1 MSESTLLLVRMAGSL
16 VVVIGLLWGLVKLA
30 RSRGLGGAAQDL
42 IAVRAQRGLNRS
54 TSLMLVQVGSRNL
67 LLGVADGGVQVLSEG
82 DDLVS
87 APTIEE
93 GTVLDQRTGLD
104 GGVAEPVTISA
115 LASVKPPSRGLLN
128 RLRDRTVR
136 RQR

>member
-16 VVVIGLLWGLVKLA
+16 VVVVVLLWVLVKLA
-30 RSRGLGGAAQDL
+30 RSRGLGGAGQDL

-82 DDLVS
+82 DDLI
-87 APTIEE
+87 ATR
-93 GTVLDQRTGLD
+93 TVDERPGGLD
-104 GGVAEPVTISA
+104 DEVDEPITISA
-115 LASVKPPSRGLLN
+115 LASVQPSSRGP
-128 RLRDRTVR
+128 T
-136 RQR
+136 QPTT

>member
-16 VVVIGLLWGLVKLA
+16 AVVIVLLWVLVKLA
-30 RSRGLGGAAQDL
+30 RARGLGGADQDL

-67 LLGVADGGVQVLSEG
+67 LLGVADGGVEVLSEG
-82 DDLVS
+82 DDLVT
-87 APTIEE
+87 APM
-93 GTVLDQRTGLD
+93 GDAAHGDL
-104 GGVAEPVTISA
+104 GGQADEPITISA
-115 LASVKPPSRGLLN
+115 LASVQPPSRGLLN

-136 RQR
+136 RKR

>member
-16 VVVIGLLWGLVKLA
+16 LVVIALIWGLVRLA
-30 RSRGLGGAAQDL
+30 KSRGLGGTGQDL
-42 IAVRAQRGLNRS
+42 IAVRAQRGLTRS

-82 DDLVS
+82 DDLTDAQPAADAPSRLPES
-87 APTIEE
+87 A
-93 GTVLDQRTGLD
+93 D
-104 GGVAEPVTISA
+104 EPITISA
-115 LASVKPPSRGLLN
+115 LASARPRTPGLLN

-136 RQR
+136 RKR

>member
-16 VVVIGLLWGLVKLA
+16 VVVVVLLWVLVKLA
-30 RSRGLGGAAQDL
+30 RSRGLGGAGQDL

-82 DDLVS
+82 DALIATRTVDE
-87 APTIEE
+87 AP
-93 GTVLDQRTGLD
+93 
-104 GGVAEPVTISA
+104 GGFDDEADEPITISA
-115 LASVKPPSRGLLN
+115 LASVQPSSRGLLN

>member
-16 VVVIGLLWGLVKLA
+16 VVVIALLGVLVKLA
-30 RSRGLGGAAQDL
+30 RSRGLGGAGQEFID
-42 IAVRAQRGLNRS
+42 VRAQRGLNRS

-82 DDLVS
+82 DDLVV
-87 APTIEE
+87 AQARAEIGGGFDVEADE
-93 GTVLDQRTGLD
+93 MVTV
-104 GGVAEPVTISA
+104 SA
-115 LASVKPPSRGLLN
+115 LASVQPPSRGLLN

-136 RQR
+136 RRR

>member
-16 VVVIGLLWGLVKLA
+16 VVVIVLLLVLVKLA
-30 RSRGLGGAAQDL
+30 RSRGLGGVAQDL
-42 IAVRAQRGLNRS
+42 IDVRAQRGLNRS

-82 DDLVS
+82 DDLV
-87 APTIEE
+87 AVQPVDDAE
-93 GTVLDQRTGLD
+93 GGFQGHAD
-104 GGVAEPVTISA
+104 EPITISA
-115 LASVKPPSRGLLN
+115 LPSTKPPSAGLLN

-136 RQR
+136 RKR